1 MSETEARSHDQKT
14 LPPEMASA
22 VNLLAHPLAGFAAMG
37 AIGFGLA
44 GHAMGM
50 WLGSVAG
57 ATEAVRRLA
66 EEADRPKAEPSKGK
80 AAPKLRLVATSD
92 IADASATAV
101 RSLVSDARIAL
112 RDAAAV
118 VADAIDETPAV
129 TSATSPAARTRP
141 AQPDD
146 LKAISGIGPKL
157 EKVLNGFGI
166 WTYGQIAALSADEIA
181 WLDDELGF
189 AGRIGRDGWL
199 DQARKLDME
208 R

>member
-1 MSETEARSHDQKT
+1 
-14 LPPEMASA
+14 
-22 VNLLAHPLAGFAAMG
+22 
-37 AIGFGLA
+37 
-44 GHAMGM
+44 
-50 WLGSVAG
+50 
-57 ATEAVRRLA
+57 RLT

-92 IADASATAV
+92 IADASAIAV
-101 RSLVSDARIAL
+101 RSLVSDARIAV

-146 LKAISGIGPKL
+146 LKAISGIGPML

-189 AGRIGRDGWL
+189 AGRIGR
-199 DQARKLDME
+199 
-208 R
+208 